1 MNKNLHRRSLRRLL
15 PLRVGAAVNAGALAV
30 LMSDCFRAVIP

>member
-15 PLRVGAAVNAGALAV
+15 PLRVGTAVNAGALAV
-30 LMSDCFRAVIP
+30 LLRDCFRAVIP